1 MTDPSTGWFEV
12 AEIKTKRADFVT
24 NTFKQVWLTR
34 YPWPTRIIYDRGGE
48 FLGREFQD
56 LIRCEY
62 DIIAKPISTSNP
74 QSNAMLE
81 RIHQTLG
88 DMVRTL
94 DPASIDEDDPWAGIL
109 AAVAFAIRATYHTT
123 KQASPGQLVF
133 GRDMIWNVKHIA
145 NWQRIKD
152 RKQAQINKDNI
163 RENRTRIPHEYQVGD
178 QVLMNDNQAYKYE
191 PQRKGP
197 YQILQVNDNGTVRIQ
212 RGATEDTVNIRQLR
226 PYYS

>member
-1 MTDPSTGWFEV
+1 
-12 AEIKTKRADFVT
+12 
-24 NTFKQVWLTR
+24 
-34 YPWPTRIIYDRGGE
+34 
-48 FLGREFQD
+48 
-56 LIRCEY
+56 
-62 DIIAKPISTSNP
+62 
-74 QSNAMLE
+74 
-81 RIHQTLG
+81 
-88 DMVRTL
+88 
-94 DPASIDEDDPWAGIL
+94 
-109 AAVAFAIRATYHTT
+109 
-123 KQASPGQLVF
+123 
-133 GRDMIWNVKHIA
+133 MIWNVKHIA